1 MVETSSGFWVI
12 VVFVGAFALMGAI
25 LWAKANNRT
34 SPEKLAETE
43 RATRD
48 RYAEGDTVDRTK
60 S

>member
-1 MVETSSGFWVI
+1 MESITSFWTI

-34 SPEKLAETE
+34 SRAKLEKTE
-43 RATRD
+43 AATARI
-48 RYAEGDTVDRTK
+48 YEQGDTVDRTK